1 MFNPIKKLIK
11 NSTWKSLYI
20 PIIITCFVI
29 VISILE
35 KFNLYSDL
43 LSKVNS
49 KNFIDSI
56 KWFHFTIE
64 TWQFIS
70 DLGTSLSA
78 IPFIGGFLRIIVTI
92 ALLILFI
99 IVAVTEFFLCLFLV
113 LLCLIIFEFIPAI
126 LYYLLAYLLPVL
138 CPIGIFA
145 LLVFSF
151 KEKLPKIN
159 KIVYLICL
167 IICII
172 SLCFFVKYR
181 VA

>member
-70 DLGTSLSA
+70 GDEHRAALDLGNALAFGSIVGNHSL
-78 IPFIGGFLRIIVTI
+78 VN
-92 ALLILFI
+92 
-99 IVAVTEFFLCLFLV
+99 LV
-113 LLCLIIFEFIPAI
+113 LFQHQSSSSSISMPIFWGFIPKD
-126 LYYLLAYLLPVL
+126 L
-138 CPIGIFA
+138 
-145 LLVFSF
+145 
-151 KEKLPKIN
+151 
-159 KIVYLICL
+159 
-167 IICII
+167 
-172 SLCFFVKYR
+172 
-181 VA
+181 